1 MRIPKEFAT
10 VVNVLISLVLVA
22 VEEIVIA
29 YEIRKQI
36 VDIDKNNG

>member
-10 VVNVLISLVLVA
+10 VVYVLISLVLVA